1 MKMLRST
8 EIILGLLI
16 WGAVLWDG
24 FATIILPRTVT
35 PSRRLSGRVNR
46 LSWWLWSR
54 VARRISQVELRLSF
68 LAVYGPIS
76 VMMLL
81 VLWGGLMILAFGLI
95 YHGLGPRFQA
105 SAGSTDFSTLLYMSG
120 STFLTL
126 GIGDVTSNDPIGRLF
141 MVFEAGSG
149 LIFLGLVITYMP
161 LLHQAYASREVY
173 NLLIHSRV
181 GSSPVAINLLH
192 RYTGPDRAEIL
203 RGHLHDAEHWMAE
216 TLQSHLA
223 HPVLSFYRAQ
233 HWGQSWLV
241 SVATIMD
248 CCAMVIVGGD
258 GLVAAQARLTYQM
271 GIRLLEDLTRALAI
285 HVDPDCRSRVTK
297 ADLPAIAAAMQAA
310 GLTMKLEPGGASDLL
325 RLTREYDIY
334 LIALSHWL
342 MFPLAGWLSA
352 DGMQEGLS
360 SKPPSERLQ

>member
-1 MKMLRST
+1 MIASF
-8 EIILGLLI
+8 EFVLGLLI
-16 WGAVLWDG
+16 WAAVLWDG
-24 FATIILPRTVT
+24 FATIILPRTVA
-35 PSRRLSGRVNR
+35 PSRRLSGRFNR

-54 VARRISQVELRLSF
+54 VARRIVQDELRLSF

-76 VMMLL
+76 VMLL
-81 VLWGGLMILAFGLI
+81 LILWAGLMIVAFALI
-95 YHGLGPRFQA
+95 YHTMGQRFQA
-105 SAGSTDFSTLLYMSG
+105 SVGPADFGTLLYMSG

-126 GIGDVTSNDPIGRLF
+126 GIGDVTSADSIGRLF
-141 MVFEAGSG
+141 MILEAGSG

-181 GSSPVAINLLH
+181 GTSPVAIDLL

-203 RGHLHDAEHWMAE
+203 RGHLRDAERWMAE

-233 HWGQSWLV
+233 HWGESWLV

-248 CCAMVIVGGD
+248 TCTLVIVGGE
-258 GLVAAQARLTYQM
+258 GLPAAQARLTYQM
-271 GIRLLEDLTRALAI
+271 GVRLLTDLTHALAI
-285 HVDPDCRSRVTK
+285 RIDPHCPSRVAE
-297 ADLPAIAAAMQAA
+297 ADVPAIAAAMQAA
-310 GLTMKLEPGGASDLL
+310 GLSLKLEQMRTLELL
-325 RLTREYDIY
+325 RLSREYEVY

-342 MFPLAGWLSA
+342 MFPLAGWLPPKP
-352 DGMQEGLS
+352 DGQVTE
-360 SKPPSERLQ
+360 